1 MEKMT
6 HIILAFLLLL
16 MFGFILNF
24 PIYMA
29 FFAFVGVLIP
39 DLDIRPR
46 KLHRKLFHNIWVL
59 MIFLF
64 LGFISGIFFNREVA
78 IIFSIGFL
86 SHLIGDSLT
95 HSGVM
100 PLWPI
105 KKPKFN
111 GPIKTGGL
119 GEYLIVLVLLL
130 LIYLTGTMI

>member
-1 MEKMT
+1 MEKTT
-6 HIILAFLLLL
+6 HIILAFLVLVL
-16 MFGFILNF
+16 FGFILNF
-24 PIYMA
+24 PIYVSV
-29 FFAFVGVLIP
+29 FAFVGVLIP

-46 KLHRKLFHNIWVL
+46 KFHRKLFHNIWVL

-64 LGFISGIFFNREVA
+64 IGFVSGIFFSRQVGV
-78 IIFSIGFL
+78 IFAIGFL

-95 HSGVM
+95 HNGVM

-111 GPIKTGGL
+111 GPIKTGGF

-130 LIYLTGTMI
+130 LIYWSGTII